1 MELFETMSQNT
12 QRESQES
19 REEEREVQ
27 REENAVTEC
36 GPLTLDPQNC
46 DP

>member
-12 QRESQES
+12 QRESQGS

-36 GPLTLDPQNC
+36 GHLDLGSPEL
-46 DP
+46 